1 MKNLKKKAVIGVI
14 LGLFIG
20 LSYGYI
26 IHNMALGICIG
37 LSFSAMSYFRYR
49 KQIKSDFGQAFFC
62 SILLLFKF

>member
-37 LSFSAMSYFRYR
+37 LSFSALG
-49 KQIKSDFGQAFFC
+49 IENNNPAVAWAF
-62 SILLLFKF
+62 L